1 MKVVRPNLTSSER
14 LHERLAAARLAVPDQ
29 WHFLTEAVIEG
40 AEEVHATLGPG
51 LSRESYA
58 AALRHE
64 LALRGLAVEAGREIE
79 RWYKGVELP
88 RQRLELV
95 VNGLVAVELAS
106 ADTDVQLGLARLG
119 AQLFAADAPIGLLIN
134 FRCGP
139 IAERCVPEAECRG
152 DRGEGVAARL
162 GSDRDGS
169 FADVAC
175 LNAQNTNHSRVP
187 SRWKI
192 SSVRR

>member
-134 FRCGP
+134 FDAGLLRNGVYRRLN
-139 IAERCVPEAECRG
+139 AEAT
-152 DRGEGVAARL
+152 AARAL
-162 GSDRDGS
+162 PPASEAIETDPLRTLR
-169 FADVAC
+169 A
-175 LNAQNTNHSRVP
+175 
-187 SRWKI
+187 
-192 SSVRR
+192 